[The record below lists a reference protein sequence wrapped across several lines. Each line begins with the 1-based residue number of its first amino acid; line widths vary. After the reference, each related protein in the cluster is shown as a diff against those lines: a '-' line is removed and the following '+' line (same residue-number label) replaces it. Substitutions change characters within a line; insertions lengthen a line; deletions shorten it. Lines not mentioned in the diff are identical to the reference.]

1 MRACEGTCFSD
12 GLFQRPCMGKALGL
26 VQLPAPPSLPLG
38 EPSRTYSAET
48 LVPLSAFYIC
58 TAAAR

>member
-1 MRACEGTCFSD
+1 
-12 GLFQRPCMGKALGL
+12 MGKALGL